1 MPRDIAENALIA
13 IVEDDGLVRRAMERL
28 LRAAGYRVV
37 SYASGADFLH
47 SLHDRRPACVVMDL
61 GTPVVTGFDVLTL
74 LRREAGRI
82 PVVVTT
88 ADDSPQIR
96 CDVIAVGA
104 SACLDKPVDDTV
116 LLDAISAALQPNE
129 IASDRTENARQ
140 ASGG

>member
-61 GTPVVTGFDVLTL
+61 GMPVGTGFDVLTL
-74 LRREAGRI
+74 LRREPGRT

-88 ADDSPQIR
+88 ADDSPQTR
-96 CDVIAVGA
+96 AHVIVLGA

-116 LLDAISAALQPNE
+116 LLDAISAALQPRE
-129 IASDRTENARQ
+129 IASDRTRNARQ